1 MNIALII
8 AGGSGTRMNSQIPKQ
23 FIKIHDK
30 PIFIYTLECFENHK
44 EIDAIQLV
52 CRDGWQG
59 RIKEDLEKFKITKV
73 RDIVTGGATRYE
85 SIYNGMH
92 SLQGLQ
98 EDDVIIV
105 HDAVRPMVSC
115 SMLSDVISVCKINGN
130 SMAVVECTDSMYSKS
145 SQGYTLENV
154 NRSMLVRGQTPE
166 AVTYKQSRNMYQ
178 DAKARGIAIDSISE
192 LQIALGEKVHFAQ
205 GTEENIKLTTIENI
219 ALFKAI
225 LAVGRG
231 AV

>member
-1 MNIALII
+1 MNIAVII

-23 FIKIHDK
+23 FIAINDK

-44 EIDAIQLV
+44 EIDYIQLV
-52 CRDGWQG
+52 CRDGWQD
-59 RIKEDLEKFKITKV
+59 RIKEDLEKFKIAKV
-73 RDIVTGGATRYE
+73 RDIVTGGTTRYE

-98 EDDVIIV
+98 DDDVIIV

-130 SMAVVECTDSMYSKS
+130 SMAVVECTDSMYSRS
-145 SQGYTLENV
+145 SACYTAENV

-166 AVTYKQSRNMYQ
+166 AVTYKQSCNMYRE
-178 DAKARGIAIDSISE
+178 AEARGVTIDSISE
-192 LQIALGEKVHFAQ
+192 LQIALGKKVHFAQ
-205 GTEENIKLTTIENI
+205 GEEKNIKLTTIEDI
-219 ALFKAI
+219 TLFKAI